1 MPYVA
6 RSYLDDP
13 ADIQVWRYM
22 DIEKLLS
29 ILVDQALFFA
39 STRTIASDDWFE
51 GQFTADELA
60 ALGLDPTVFKEIDE
74 KYNATLLSQ
83 LFFNCWHM
91 NNSES
96 DAMWKIYVNGNGG
109 VAISSTVARL
119 KESFRNSPE
128 DISLGKITYAVG
140 THGVHVDHPVR
151 RYMRKKPAFSHE
163 QEARLVF
170 FDEYRSH
177 LGRPGVLIPVD
188 VNVLIEKVV
197 ISPKAEAWFLS
208 LVKNLVAKLGYGI
221 KVVPSG
227 GSR

>member
-13 ADIQVWRYM
+13 ADLQVWRYM

-29 ILVDQALFFA
+29 ILLDQALFFT

-60 ALGLDPTVFKEIDE
+60 ALGLDPIVFKEIEE
-74 KYNATLLSQ
+74 KYHATLLSQ

-91 NNSES
+91 NNTES

-109 VAISSTVARL
+109 VAIASTVARL
-119 KESFRNSPE
+119 KQSFRNSPE

-140 THGVHVDHPVR
+140 THGDHVDHPVR

-163 QEARLVF
+163 QEARLIF
-170 FDEYRSH
+170 FDQNKSH

-188 VNVLIEKVV
+188 VKVLIEQVV

-208 LVKNLVAKLGYGI
+208 LTKNVVAKLGYDI
-221 KVVPSG
+221 KVVPSDG
-227 GSR
+227 LR

>member
-6 RSYLDDP
+6 RPYLDDP

-60 ALGLDPTVFKEIDE
+60 ALGLDPFVFKEIDE
-74 KYNATLLSQ
+74 KYNATVLSQ

-109 VAISSTVARL
+109 VAISSTIARL
-119 KESFRNSPE
+119 KESFRNSPTGC
-128 DISLGKITYAVG
+128 LFG
-140 THGVHVDHPVR
+140 
-151 RYMRKKPAFSHE
+151 
-163 QEARLVF
+163 
-170 FDEYRSH
+170 
-177 LGRPGVLIPVD
+177 
-188 VNVLIEKVV
+188 
-197 ISPKAEAWFLS
+197 
-208 LVKNLVAKLGYGI
+208 
-221 KVVPSG
+221 
-227 GSR
+227 